1 MVVVMALKRK
11 KKKKNRQQKESAEGD
26 AGVLGSPRGGV
37 GDGHGSP

>member
-1 MVVVMALKRK
+1 MVVVMALKR

>member
-1 MVVVMALKRK
+1 MVVVMALTRK
-11 KKKKNRQQKESAEGD
+11 KKKKRQQKESAEGD

>member
-1 MVVVMALKRK
+1 MVVVRALKRK
-11 KKKKNRQQKESAEGD
+11 KKKNRQQQESAEGD